1 MGAIEP
7 AHIKEPLELHKEL
20 EALSPVDKQR
30 LRMIAKKYAAVAG
43 DMEPED
49 LLQEAMLKVFEV
61 DPQNRRN
68 CRSDLDALTFMAST
82 MRSLA
87 SSRVEW
93 RKRREEAAAL
103 ETTHADYNLLTAMKA
118 DPNQKSPEQALLS
131 SENEEAF
138 QAFLLDECKGCEKTQ
153 LVLLGGFDGLRGKA
167 LCDAAGVTKSELAT
181 IHKRINRMLD
191 RYQNERS
198 VS

>member
-7 AHIKEPLELHKEL
+7 TKIKEPQELHLEL
-20 EALSPVDKQR
+20 EALSPVNKQR
-30 LRMIAKKYAAVAG
+30 LRLIARKYAAVAG
-43 DMEPED
+43 DMDPED
-49 LLQEAMLKVFEV
+49 LLQEAMMKVFE
-61 DPQNRRN
+61 DGRH
-68 CRSDLDALTFMAST
+68 CRSDLNALTFMAST

-93 RKRREEAAAL
+93 RKRREEALAL
-103 ETTHADYNLLTAMKA
+103 ETTHASYDLLTATRA
-118 DPNQKSPEQALLS
+118 GPEQKSPEEMLLTTES
-131 SENEEAF
+131 EEAF
-138 QAFLLDECKGCEKTQ
+138 QAFLMEECNGCEKTQ
-153 LVLLGGFDGLRGKA
+153 LVLLGGFDGLRGQA

-198 VS
+198 VL

>member
-1 MGAIEP
+1 
-7 AHIKEPLELHKEL
+7 
-20 EALSPVDKQR
+20 
-30 LRMIAKKYAAVAG
+30 
-43 DMEPED
+43 MEPED

-153 LVLLGGFDGLRGKA
+153 LVLLGALTACGGKPCVTPLVSLKVRLQRSTSA
-167 LCDAAGVTKSELAT
+167 SIGCWIGIKTNGVYHDHQVET
-181 IHKRINRMLD
+181 R
-191 RYQNERS
+191 
-198 VS
+198 